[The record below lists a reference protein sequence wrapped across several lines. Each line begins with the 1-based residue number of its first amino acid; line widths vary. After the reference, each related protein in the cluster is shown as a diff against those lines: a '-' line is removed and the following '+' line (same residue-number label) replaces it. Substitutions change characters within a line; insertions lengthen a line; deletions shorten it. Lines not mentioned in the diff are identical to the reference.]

1 MDKRQPPPL
10 RSATVLVPSAH
21 PATLQEDNRAGERVA
36 VDERKRGAADFALWK
51 AAKPG
56 EPTWDSP
63 WGPGR
68 PGEGGSCLN
77 GLSWSADGMPDGLPH
92 RDSLPVPSRPPPLLI
107 TPLHVLSLQA
117 GTLSAAL

>member
-1 MDKRQPPPL
+1 MPPDCLEPL
-10 RSATVLVPSAH
+10 NPST
-21 PATLQEDNRAGERVA
+21 PTQEDNRAGERVA

-68 PGEGGSCLN
+68 PGECMRGMRVCL
-77 GLSWSADGMPDGLPH
+77 L
-92 RDSLPVPSRPPPLLI
+92 
-107 TPLHVLSLQA
+107 
-117 GTLSAAL
+117 